1 MRTIKDSFRFI
12 CILAIL
18 AGAPAA
24 HAQWA
29 VIDVGAIAQLVQEVQ
44 QMQQAVQTAQN
55 QLQQAQQTYQSMT
68 GGRGMQQL
76 LSGQNRNY
84 LPSSWGQLTAAQNGG
99 TDALGVSITSALNTN
114 AVLSAQQISQ
124 FSSVQQNLL
133 KAMRQSTAL
142 RQGLATQ
149 SLSTTSNRFNSLQQ
163 LISAIGS
170 AVDQKGAL
178 DLHSRTQSEL
188 AMLQNDN
195 TKTQVLQ
202 GAVEAQEAA
211 WRLRILEQTIADIGS
226 TSQLPAMGL

>member
-1 MRTIKDSFRFI
+1 MLYRKFLAP
-12 CILAIL
+12 ILFAL
-18 AGAPAA
+18 CMTGMSLTA
-24 HAQWA
+24 HAQFA
-29 VIDVGAIAQLVQEVQ
+29 VIDVGAITQLLIQ
-44 QMQQAVQTAQN
+44 VQTLEQ
-55 QLQQAQQTYQSMT
+55 QLRVAQQTYQSTT
-68 GGRGMQQL
+68 GNRGMQQL

-84 LPSSWGQLTAAQNGG
+84 LPSSWSQLVAAQNGG
-99 TDALGVSITSALNTN
+99 TDALGTSVTNAMNSN
-114 AVLSAQQISQ
+114 AVLSSQQISQ
-124 FSSVQQNLL
+124 FSPAQQNLL
-133 KAMRQSTAL
+133 KSMRQSTAL

-170 AVDQKGAL
+170 AGDQKGAL
-178 DLHSRTQSEL
+178 ELHSRTQSEV

-211 WRLRILEQTIADIGS
+211 SKQRALEQAIADIGS